1 MLVDKPAEVFDRD
14 PEWAALAEF
23 ALAPRLPRL
32 GIVSGRRRQGK
43 SFLLRRLCAQ
53 PVVRGMYLL
62 AQEQTRQVSLRQFAD
77 ALSAQLGVPGSLRFE
92 DWDGALRF
100 AIRQQAADGARLL
113 VLDEFPYLLRHS
125 PELPSVIQ
133 SLYDDAK
140 DDPRDPGVRLILCG
154 SALSIM
160 TELLSG
166 QHPLRGRAVLDLS
179 LRPFNYRDA
188 ARYWG
193 ITDPEVA
200 FETHAVFGGTAGYR
214 DLVDEPPPDR
224 AEGMTRWLGRH
235 VFSPSRTL
243 LTETEYLLREDPRI
257 TDRALYQSV
266 LTAISTG
273 AGTPSKIGAILGRP
287 DRSLAHPLT
296 VLESAGI
303 IRRGGDVLRQRGTQW
318 QLVDPIVRFN
328 ELVLAPRRSEFEERR
343 GEAALRAAEHTIS
356 AQIHGPH
363 FEELCRQWTARF
375 AADEAL
381 GRATGPV
388 GSAVISDQ
396 RGRTRHELD
405 VVALDAGE
413 IPGHKTARVALIGEA
428 KSTSQPQTCADLAR
442 LDYLRGLLIEQ
453 GTMAG
458 GAMIALF
465 SRAGFDAELRAAA
478 AARRD
483 VTLVDLRRLYGL

>member
-1 MLVDKPAEVFDRD
+1 MLIDKPAEVFDRER
-14 PEWAALAEF
+14 EWEALAEF
-23 ALAPRLPRL
+23 ATAPRLPRL

-53 PVVRGMYLL
+53 PSVSGMYLL
-62 AQEQTRQVSLRQFAD
+62 AQEQTRQVALRQFAD
-77 ALSAQLGVPGSLRFE
+77 ALSAQLGVPGSLRFD

-100 AIRQQAADGARLL
+100 ALRQQASGGARLL

-133 SLYDDAK
+133 SLYDDAR
-140 DDPRDPGVRLILCG
+140 DDPHGAGMRLILCG
-154 SALSIM
+154 SALSVM

-179 LRPFNYRDA
+179 LRPFDYRDA

-193 ITDPEVA
+193 IADPEVA
-200 FETHAVFGGTAGYR
+200 FETHAVLGGTAGYR

-224 AEGMTRWLGRH
+224 SEGMTRWLGRH

-266 LTAISTG
+266 LTAISVG
-273 AGTPSKIGAILGRP
+273 AGTPSKIGSILGRP
-287 DRSLAHPLT
+287 DRSLAHPLA
-296 VLESAGI
+296 VLESGGF
-303 IRRGGDVLRQRGTQW
+303 IRRGGDVLRQRGAQW
-318 QLVDPIVRFN
+318 QLVDPIVRLN
-328 ELVLAPRRSEFEERR
+328 ELVLAPRRSEFEEHR

-375 AADEAL
+375 AAEEAL
-381 GRATGPV
+381 GRVPGPV
-388 GSAVISDQ
+388 GSTVISDQ
-396 RGRTRHELD
+396 RGKTRHELD
-405 VVALDAGE
+405 VVALEAGE
-413 IPGHKTARVALIGEA
+413 ITGRRNARVALIGEA
-428 KSTSQPQTCADLAR
+428 KSTSQPRTTTDLAR
-442 LDYLRGLLIEQ
+442 LDYLRGLLDEQ
-453 GTMAG
+453 GTAAA
-458 GAMIALF
+458 GAMIVLF
-465 SRAGFDAELRAAA
+465 SRTGFDAELQRVA
-478 AARRD
+478 AARKD
-483 VTLVDLRRLYGL
+483 VALVGLPRLYGH